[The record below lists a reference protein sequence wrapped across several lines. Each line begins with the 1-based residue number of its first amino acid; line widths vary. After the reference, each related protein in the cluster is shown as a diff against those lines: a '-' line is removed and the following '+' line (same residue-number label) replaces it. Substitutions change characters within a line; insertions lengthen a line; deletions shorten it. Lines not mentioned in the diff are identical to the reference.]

1 MTSFDLFCERSLS
14 KDTVFQ
20 DDDCNH
26 DDLIKVAEIGF
37 LVVSDRGDRHQLD
50 AVGPM
55 KKILF
60 LVEVITTWRSALQCN
75 CIVLVIFNHVP

>member
-1 MTSFDLFCERSLS
+1 MSGAL
-14 KDTVFQ
+14 TVEGAGGIYEKFS
-20 DDDCNH
+20 
-26 DDLIKVAEIGF
+26 EIGF

-75 CIVLVIFNHVP
+75 CIVLVIFNHAP